1 MPQQQQDFPPLFP
14 PQPPPAAPPVSI
26 SPDTAASS
34 AISSRRAV
42 GSPLPVFRELPPQS
56 LLDAD
61 ALRDVEL
68 DVKIELGR
76 ARMRIEDIARLADG
90 AVVELDRAAGDPVD
104 IFVND
109 RLVARGEVVV
119 LNERFAVRLT
129 EVVAPLCE
137 GNNRRQA

>member
-1 MPQQQQDFPPLFP
+1 
-14 PQPPPAAPPVSI
+14 
-26 SPDTAASS
+26 
-34 AISSRRAV
+34 
-42 GSPLPVFRELPPQS
+42 
-56 LLDAD
+56 
-61 ALRDVEL
+61 
-68 DVKIELGR
+68 VKIELGR

>member
-14 PQPPPAAPPVSI
+14 PQLPPSAPPVSV
-26 SPDTAASS
+26 SPDVAGSS
-34 AISSRRAV
+34 VISSRRAV
-42 GSPLPVFRELPPQS
+42 EAPLPVFRELPPQS

-76 ARMRIEDIARLADG
+76 ARMRIQDIAKLADG

-104 IFVND
+104 VFVND

-137 GNNRRQA
+137 GNSRQA